1 MLKIGKATYK
11 NKRLVLK
18 EEKERPEEGSDV
30 VVIFEAH
37 GERKGKKYHSLY
49 GSWRDKFPEDL
60 DLNKEI
66 QNIRTDWKKRL
77 KI

>member
-11 NKRLVLK
+11 NKMLILR

-30 VVIFEAH
+30 IVIFESH
-37 GERKGKKYHSLY
+37 EERKRKKYQSLY
-49 GSWRDKFPEDL
+49 GSWKDKFPEDFDL
-60 DLNKEI
+60 DREI
-66 QNIRTDWKKRL
+66 ENIRTNWKRRL